1 MTSAP
6 PPAPPV
12 DPPPAWEPPPPP
24 AGPEPRPQLRRSRT
38 EKIIGGVNGGLA
50 EYSGIDPLLWRVG
63 FVALAFAG
71 GTGILVYLLLW
82 LLMPAG
88 PAGPATSAAT
98 ASVARAP
105 KRPAGPRSPVPG
117 ITMAALLIVVG
128 VLVMID
134 RLTGADLGP
143 RAFIGSALLV
153 VGLGLIA
160 ASRSR
165 GRTARG
171 GLIAV
176 GVVLSLALIAAAN
189 EPWRGVDH
197 DMGDRVYMP
206 GSADAVQ
213 GEYHGG
219 IGDMELDLSV
229 VDVSDLDT
237 EIRTRVDAGVGDV
250 TILVPR
256 DADVRVNIDS
266 GIGSVEVF
274 DQEGRSDGYFE
285 GEGSGSWVSDDDPE
299 IILSVNAGIGD
310 VEVSRG

>member
-1 MTSAP
+1 
-6 PPAPPV
+6 
-12 DPPPAWEPPPPP
+12 
-24 AGPEPRPQLRRSRT
+24 
-38 EKIIGGVNGGLA
+38 
-50 EYSGIDPLLWRVG
+50 
-63 FVALAFAG
+63 
-71 GTGILVYLLLW
+71 
-82 LLMPAG
+82 
-88 PAGPATSAAT
+88 
-98 ASVARAP
+98 
-105 KRPAGPRSPVPG
+105 
-117 ITMAALLIVVG
+117 MAALLIVVG

-160 ASRSR
+160 ASRTR
-165 GRTARG
+165 GRTGRG

-189 EPWRGVDH
+189 EPWRGVDR

-213 GEYHGG
+213 REYHGG

-229 VDVSDLDT
+229 VDVRDLDT
-237 EIRTRVDAGVGDV
+237 PIQTRVDAGVGDV

-274 DQEGRSDGYFE
+274 GEEGRSDGFFE
-285 GEGSGSWVSDDDPE
+285 GEGLGSWVGDGEPE
-299 IILSVNAGIGD
+299 IVIDVNAGIGD
-310 VEVSRG
+310 VEVDRA

>member
-1 MTSAP
+1 VG
-6 PPAPPV
+6 PPA
-12 DPPPAWEPPPPP
+12 
-24 AGPEPRPQLRRSRT
+24 RTQLRRSRT
-38 EKIIGGVNGGLA
+38 DKILGGVNGGLA

-88 PAGPATSAAT
+88 PAGAATTSAVGST
-98 ASVARAP
+98 ARVR
-105 KRPAGPRSPVPG
+105 KRPSGPRSPVPG

-160 ASRSR
+160 ASRTR
-165 GRTARG
+165 GRTGRG

-189 EPWRGVDH
+189 EPWRGVDR

-274 DQEGRSDGYFE
+274 GEEGRSDGFFE
-285 GEGSGSWVSDDDPE
+285 GEGPGSWVGDGEPE
-299 IILSVNAGIGD
+299 IVIDVNAGIGD

>member
-12 DPPPAWEPPPPP
+12 DPPPAWEPPSPP
-24 AGPEPRPQLRRSRT
+24 AGPPARPQLRRSRT
-38 EKIIGGVNGGLA
+38 DKILGGVNGGLA

-88 PAGPATSAAT
+88 PATSTATRRT
-98 ASVARAP
+98 ARVP
-105 KRPAGPRSPVPG
+105 KRQAGPRSPVPG

-143 RAFIGSALLV
+143 RAFLGSALLV
-153 VGLGLIA
+153 VGLGLVA
-160 ASRSR
+160 ASRAR

-171 GLIAV
+171 GLIAL
-176 GVVLSLALIAAAN
+176 GVLLSLALIAAAN
-189 EPWRGVDH
+189 QPWRGYDGDV
-197 DMGDRVYMP
+197 GDRSYLP

-213 GEYHGG
+213 REYHGG
-219 IGDMELDLSV
+219 IGDLRLDLSD
-229 VDVSDLDT
+229 VDVGDLDT
-237 EIRTRVDAGVGDV
+237 AIRTRVDAGLGDV
-250 TILVPR
+250 TIIVPR
-256 DADVRVNIDS
+256 DADVGVTVDS

-274 DQEGRSDGYFE
+274 GQEGRSDGFFE
-285 GEGSGSWVSDDDPE
+285 GRGSGSWVGDDEPE
-299 IILSVNAGIGD
+299 IVLSVNAGIGSVAVD
-310 VEVSRG
+310 RA